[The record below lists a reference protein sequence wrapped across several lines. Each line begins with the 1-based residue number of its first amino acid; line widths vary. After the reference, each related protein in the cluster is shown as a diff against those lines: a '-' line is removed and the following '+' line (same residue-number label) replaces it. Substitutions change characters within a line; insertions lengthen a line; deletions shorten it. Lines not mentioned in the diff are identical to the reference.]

1 MRSALAGFFGEL
13 GYQVLS
19 AAGADEARRL
29 AQENPSLQL
38 AFLNLT
44 DPQSGDLELAA
55 WLRSFCPA
63 TKVIVATNC
72 LWDLSHLAALP
83 GLSLLQQPYSAGD
96 LAVCLEEILGRPGFG
111 DPAAH

>member
-1 MRSALAGFFGEL
+1 MQSPTKPQPSVSPALLVESETNMRSALAGFFGEL

-63 TKVIVATNC
+63 TKVILAT
-72 LWDLSHLAALP
+72 P
-83 GLSLLQQPYSAGD
+83 R
-96 LAVCLEEILGRPGFG
+96 LGQNERSQ
-111 DPAAH
+111 